1 MDALRIASL
10 DRLTEQRKKK
20 EQMSKYPSQVFDAE
34 FEHSEVD
41 ISFPPKTNHTKCEQT
56 SDVDIHSL
64 SSQTNDANFSDNDS
78 DWANGFNGTS
88 KRTIHYASSS
98 HKSSSAAPFRTSA
111 MGVEEEEDDDDAA
124 FPPPSIVVDVDT
136 FAFTNDDSAS
146 NQESLAS
153 QSMDGE

>member
-1 MDALRIASL
+1 
-10 DRLTEQRKKK
+10 
-20 EQMSKYPSQVFDAE
+20 
-34 FEHSEVD
+34 
-41 ISFPPKTNHTKCEQT
+41 
-56 SDVDIHSL
+56 
-64 SSQTNDANFSDNDS
+64 
-78 DWANGFNGTS
+78 
-88 KRTIHYASSS
+88 
-98 HKSSSAAPFRTSA
+98 